1 MNNNHIV
8 KKLLSACILMASS
21 VMLAGTPFVE
31 NIKVA
36 PVAVCNT
43 DDTGEKTVV
52 PNLAWSELAP
62 QFSYQ
67 AAIGETAHETFHRT
81 FQFAQGTSQHISI
94 ESPDAE
100 CYYYIFNVN
109 NLNRS
114 WSGSVLRASGDTM
127 YRGSKTVNIPETGT
141 YMLLVTTTDNSVT
154 GHCNVT
160 VGSDNFQNQVVGRN
174 YYAISTPADGKTYNY
189 VATSRTANPMLF
201 VLQGTNSGK
210 VVAYNN
216 DYAGEATYD
225 WEETARVKQSFNY
238 ATSGVLVALDS
249 HDGSEH
255 KFDVY
260 GLLEDAAK
268 ERRRLNKIGIRNATI
283 TDLMIS
289 APTAPQYDGL
299 AWAVGNWQEKACPGE
314 VFSSFDDL
322 ESYFR
327 AYGYTSEGATHD
339 NSVIDVYGDSIHP
352 KAVLVRAFWNELTA
366 SYDWEMKQNSL
377 YRYFLPRNAIDSLS
391 GAQVIHFRKMSPFDM
406 WMNEHLTFVGE
417 AVYENYNF
425 TTEEWNYIEDNV
437 MEIDDDTYFAFD
449 DLYVLANE
457 VLILSPFNDFSELET
472 APDYLAIKTLCQNHP
487 ELIYQI
493 MERVGYGELLAVK
506 LLGDVFATNHLPSI
520 NHMKAY
526 CASHQLTS
534 AGLPIRRTMQA
545 NAMLFIKDLIE
556 VEIDQLNH
564 SHPMMSPSGV
574 THSND
579 MDAFAVSVNDQS
591 LNISFDLDHDSQV
604 SVNVATPYG
613 QMIGQQYNNVN
624 LSDGRYDV
632 DVNVGQKG
640 IYVVSYIV
648 NGRIYNK
655 KVTIK

>member
-43 DDTGEKTVV
+43 DDTGENTVV

-339 NSVIDVYGDSIHP
+339 NSVIDVYGDATEA
-352 KAVLVRAFWNELTA
+352 KAVLVKRLSNDYAA
-366 SYDWEMKQNSL
+366 GYSWEMKHAGL

-391 GAQVIHFRKMSPFDM
+391 DAHVSYYRKMTPSETEQWGGVHFTD
-406 WMNEHLTFVGE
+406 ES
-417 AVYENYNF
+417 VYESYQF
-425 TTEEWNYIEDNV
+425 TANERSYVEDKLKA
-437 MEIDDDTYFAFD
+437 IDDDTYFAFE
-449 DLYVLANE
+449 DLFVVAYDTLVLSSSNG
-457 VLILSPFNDFSELET
+457 FSELE
-472 APDYLAIKTLCQNHP
+472 ASAEYQELQSMCRNRNELLYLVMNQ
-487 ELIYQI
+487 
-493 MERVGYGELLAVK
+493 VSYGNLLAVK
-506 LLGDVFATNHLPSI
+506 LLGDVYAEDYPVSLD
-520 NHMKAY
+520 HMKKY
-526 CASHQLTS
+526 CNDHLYS
-534 AGLPIRRTMQA
+534 ADGKAICRTMQA
-545 NAMLFIKDLIE
+545 RAMLFAKDLLAEDMQGSTPQSI
-556 VEIDQLNH
+556 V
-564 SHPMMSPSGV
+564 SPEGI
-574 THSND
+574 TRSND
-579 MDAFAVSVNDQS
+579 ADALVAKVNGRSIEIAFDLEREARVSVHVFTTDGKTVGTH
-591 LNISFDLDHDSQV
+591 LDDTPLSEGHHALQ
-604 SVNVATPYG
+604 VNVRQAGVY
-613 QMIGQQYNNVN
+613 
-624 LSDGRYDV
+624 L
-632 DVNVGQKG
+632 
-640 IYVVSYIV
+640 VSYIE
-648 NGRIYNK
+648 NGCIFIR
-655 KVTIK
+655 KVKVE